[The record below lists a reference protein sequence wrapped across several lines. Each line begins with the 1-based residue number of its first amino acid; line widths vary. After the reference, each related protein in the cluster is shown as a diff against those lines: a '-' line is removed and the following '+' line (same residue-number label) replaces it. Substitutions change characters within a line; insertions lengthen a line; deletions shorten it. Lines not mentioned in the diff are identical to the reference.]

1 MHASRRMAAQQGQP
15 GRSTAAET
23 SQDNPRTQ
31 LDHCYDTPKGNGSV
45 NFQLIVSVPTCIS
58 FFYNYALIFRDVLNM
73 GFLNEIEFSQRLI
86 FKLMKFETLL
96 IIFLA
101 VQQQQSLLSH
111 DLF

>member
-1 MHASRRMAAQQGQP
+1 MNFKLIASV
-15 GRSTAAET
+15 
-23 SQDNPRTQ
+23 
-31 LDHCYDTPKGNGSV
+31 L
-45 NFQLIVSVPTCIS
+45 TCIS
-58 FFYNYALIFRDVLNM
+58 FFYNYALISRDVLNP
-73 GFLNEIEFSQRLI
+73 GFLNEIEFSQRLV

>member
-1 MHASRRMAAQQGQP
+1 M
-15 GRSTAAET
+15 
-23 SQDNPRTQ
+23 
-31 LDHCYDTPKGNGSV
+31 

-58 FFYNYALIFRDVLNM
+58 FFYNYALIFSDVLNM
-73 GFLNEIEFSQRLI
+73 GFLNEIEFSQKLI